1 MIFGRRL
8 LCACLLTSLVLPVT
22 GAFAQE
28 GASKD
33 DEAYELIKPLRL
45 SHSESNAV
53 VAAIKTLELPV
64 LVAAA
69 GPNMI
74 VLRGSPAD
82 VQKAAQMVTTYLD
95 LPGTT
100 GVSEQST
107 AFISVGIENTADLVD
122 LVHAVVHTPWAR
134 VALDEVNRMLV
145 VRASEEDIAAV
156 RRLIEEI
163 DRPRESLTAHF
174 YFIRA
179 TIGGKSATGEV
190 NLPPALQPVAKTLT
204 DNGFGNPSLM
214 APITVVAHGSRE
226 FDSDSTLRL
235 DGDLDAE
242 NQLNFSVRGVARLE
256 PDGETV
262 QLTVDAGMY
271 GQYGD
276 EDEGGPYDTNFS
288 VDTTIAMKLDSY
300 VILAASPSSTAG
312 GNAVALV
319 VRVTKQPAAGAA
331 RE

>member
-1 MIFGRRL
+1 MILGRHL

-22 GAFAQE
+22 VALGQE

-45 SHSESNAV
+45 SHSESGPV

-82 VQKAAQMVTTYLD
+82 VQKAAEMVVAHLDVPETAPDSDLETALIPLAIQPTSELLD
-95 LPGTT
+95 L
-100 GVSEQST
+100 VR
-107 AFISVGIENTADLVD
+107 
-122 LVHAVVHTPWAR
+122 AVIHNRLSR

-145 VRASEEDIAAV
+145 VRASHDEIRTVED
-156 RRLIEEI
+156 LIEKI
-163 DRPRESLTAHF
+163 DRPRDSLTAHF

-179 TIGGKSATGEV
+179 TIGGKSATDEV
-190 NLPPALQPVAKTLT
+190 DRPPALQPVAKTLT
-204 DNGFGNPSLM
+204 DNGFGDPSLM

-235 DGDLDAE
+235 SDDPE
-242 NQLNFSVRGVARLE
+242 NQNQLSFSVQGVARLD

-262 QLTVDAGMY
+262 QLSVDAGMY

-319 VRVTKQPAAGAA
+319 VRVTKQPAAAA